1 MLIVEFFVELGEKN
15 HIVIIAVKGRGEVVS
30 NFIVKSQIE
39 RCANNI
45 WMVPCRNQL
54 VVNLSICVGPY
65 LNGVFFDVSTKTIK
79 IEKGVIGKCS
89 DGLSALE
96 FLEHNEVDLIV
107 LDVYMPHMDGFETLR
122 RIRNKQIAVDAI
134 MVTAA
139 NDRNSLEEALHL
151 GIVDY
156 LVKPFTFDRFQMA
169 LEKYISQNNALKD
182 FETLNQK
189 NIDHII
195 DNNHKKGDELY
206 PKGIQEKTLELIM
219 DYLKANEKLWFTG
232 DDIAE
237 KIGLT
242 GVTVR
247 RYMNYLAES
256 GRVIGEMNYET
267 GGRPCMKY
275 QLSK

>member
-1 MLIVEFFVELGEKN
+1 MYKVLIVEDDPMVAMINEQYIKRNKNFEL
-15 HIVIIAVKGRGEVVS
+15 V
-30 NFIVKSQIE
+30 
-39 RCANNI
+39 
-45 WMVPCRNQL
+45 
-54 VVNLSICVGPY
+54 
-65 LNGVFFDVSTKTIK
+65 
-79 IEKGVIGKCS
+79 GKCS
-89 DGLSALE
+89 NGSSALD
-96 FLEHNEVDLIV
+96 FLDNNDVDLLI
-107 LDVYMPHMDGFETLR
+107 LDVYMPKMDGFETLR
-122 RIRNKQIAVDAI
+122 RVRNKKITVDAI

-139 NDRNSLEEALHL
+139 NDRASLEEALHL

-169 LEKYISQNNALKD
+169 LEKYISQNNALRD

-195 DNNHKKGDELY
+195 DNTRKKSDDLF
-206 PKGIQEKTLELIM
+206 PKGIQEKTVDLIM
-219 DYLKANEKLWFTG
+219 EYLKANEGKWFTG

-237 KIGLT
+237 KVGLT

-256 GRVIGEMNYET
+256 GRVTGEMNYET

-275 QLSK
+275 RIIKIS